1 MARFYGPI
9 CYEQEQREDEP
20 GVYQPAIMME
30 RNSFGTIL
38 RHQRKWNTTNDGTN
52 DDVVLTNRISIVA
65 DDYVLD
71 HWPAI
76 RYVKWANACWKVLSV
91 EVSRP
96 RVTLNLGGVWNG
108 NKA

>member
-9 CYEQEQREDEP
+9 GYEQEQVEVEP
-20 GVYQPAIMME
+20 GIFNPSVMAE

-38 RHQRKWNTTNDGTN
+38 RHQRKWNPMNEGVN

-65 DDYVLD
+65 DDYVLE

-76 RYVKWANACWKVLSV
+76 RYVRWSGAYWKVLSV